1 MNSSKENNGS
11 NKKQYPI
18 SGILYHNNKNK
29 AVQEQNFNGFITIE
43 GAQYNICAK
52 YAGEASSGSPYF
64 KIASK
69 EDGQNIA
76 GALFIES
83 NPTERGPSI
92 KAEVHLG
99 DAHWKVSG
107 FQKINAKGSQY
118 LSLSERIVGAATATP
133 PASTLAATPIPPK
146 PAAIPSAALPAAPEP
161 AGDESAGDPWAWE
174 PEIEPE
180 PAPQEAASEEGE
192 GYGVNPFNFDNEP
205 PSPEIA
211 SLIADLERGFDEADE
226 ANAA

>member
-118 LSLSERIVGAATATP
+118 LSLSERILGTATP
-133 PASTLAATPIPPK
+133 ASTPPAKSIPPK
-146 PAAIPSAALPAAPEP
+146 PAATISAALPAAPEP
-161 AGDESAGDPWAWE
+161 AGDEVDDPWAQM

-180 PAPQEAASEEGE
+180 PAPAPQETEEGE
-192 GYGVNPFNFDNEP
+192 GYGVNPFDFDNEP
-205 PSPEIA
+205 PPSAEVA
-211 SLIADLERGFDEADE
+211 SMIADLERGFDEADE